1 MNSNSGPFDRPSSV
15 FTAARGSRLAQ
26 GIRSLL
32 GFVVCLLGIPLN
44 AQSLVLNGDFE
55 TGQLTPWQGGE
66 LFANPSGGLCGRVG
80 EPSIGD
86 TLSQS
91 VATVP
96 GQRYVLSGELRSED
110 TSASAV
116 TVIAQTQFG
125 DIDGSRVALAPAGM
139 FLRFTMPFTA
149 STATT
154 LLEISSS
161 GLGDFVFVDNVS
173 LLPLAPGAGG
183 SYAGKIVTTVT
194 VTDPAMSA
202 KSSRKVTARINPD
215 GELVLL
221 DGTDGI
227 ITGSISASGEFSL
240 TLPDASTVT
249 GTGVIH
255 GRRITLEY
263 MTGSYGAVTSS
274 GASVANTVKE
284 TLILTRR

>member
-1 MNSNSGPFDRPSSV
+1 MNSNFTPFDRPSSV
-15 FTAARGSRLAQ
+15 FAGARGGRMAKGLT
-26 GIRSLL
+26 SLL
-32 GFVVCLLGIPLN
+32 CFIVCLLGLPAS
-44 AQSLVLNGDFE
+44 AQDLVVNGDFKS
-55 TGQLTPWQGGE
+55 GQLTPWQGGE

-91 VATVP
+91 VTTVP
-96 GQRYVLSGELRSED
+96 AQRYVLSGELRSED

-116 TVIAQTQFG
+116 TVVAQSPFG
-125 DIDGSRVALAPAGM
+125 NIDGSRVALAPAGN

-149 STATT
+149 STAST

-161 GLGDFVFVDNVS
+161 GIGDFIFIDNVS
-173 LLPLAPGAGG
+173 LSPVPRGADGF
-183 SYAGKIVTTVT
+183 YTGKIVTTVT

-202 KSSRKVTARINPD
+202 KSSRKVTARINAD
-215 GELVLL
+215 AEVVLL

-227 ITGSISASGEFSL
+227 ITGSILPSSEFSL

-249 GTGVIH
+249 GTAVIR

-263 MTGSYGAVTSS
+263 VTGSYAAVTSS